1 MGTFIIGLNFKQES
15 RLAEKLKWKRSHTCG
30 ELNETHQGKTVTLTG
45 WVASQRDL
53 GGMIFIDL
61 RDRWGVTQVVFH
73 PGQSDH
79 CIETAKALRMESVI
93 GIRGEV
99 SLRPKDMVNS
109 KMATGAVEIRATD
122 LFVFNESK
130 PLPFLIKDP
139 CDATDENRL
148 KYRYLDLRRPAMQ
161 KNLFLRHRMAQL
173 VRRFFDGEGFI
184 EVETPVLMKST
195 PEGARDYLVPSR
207 IHRGKFYAL
216 PQSPQQY
223 KQILMVSGFERYF
236 QIVRCFRDEDL
247 RADRQPEFT
256 QIDVEMSFVDEDDIL
271 SIMEKLTAHLFQDV
285 LGIHI
290 PTPFQRI
297 SYDEAVS
304 KYGTDRPDLRFG
316 MEIRDISAE
325 ASGCGFRVFEETVEK
340 GGKVRGI
347 KWEGAG
353 KLTRKQVDDLT
364 AAVQAWGARGLV
376 VVQKTGEGLESPV
389 SKFITAEKMEKLAA
403 SFRPSAGDVLLM
415 AAGED
420 ALTRETLGNLRKKIA
435 ADRGMI
441 RKDQFIPVW
450 VVDFPLLEWNPEEKR
465 YQAMHHPFTSPK
477 EEDLPLLNTDPGKV
491 RARAYDLVLNGSEIA
506 GGSIR
511 NHRHEVQQT
520 VFKALGIDPDTAER
534 KFGFL
539 LEALQ
544 YGAPPHG
551 GIAFGFDR
559 LVMIFAGEESIRE
572 VIAFPKTTSAL
583 SLMDGC
589 PSEVGEDQLKELGL
603 DIIK

>member
-1 MGTFIIGLNFKQES
+1 LTEKQ
-15 RLAEKLKWKRSHTCG
+15 KWKRSHTCG
-30 ELNETHQGKTVTLTG
+30 ELNETHRGSTVILTG
-45 WVASQRDL
+45 WVSSQRDL

-61 RDRWGVTQVVFH
+61 RDRQGITQVVFH
-73 PGQSDH
+73 PDRAAH

-93 GIRGEV
+93 GVCGEV
-99 SLRPKDMVNS
+99 SPRPKDMVNA
-109 KMATGAVEIRATD
+109 KMATGAIEILATD
-122 LFVFNESK
+122 LVVFNEAK
-130 PLPFLIKDP
+130 PLPFLIKDD
-139 CDATDENRL
+139 CDASDETRL
-148 KYRYLDLRRPAMQ
+148 KYRYLDLRRTVMQ
-161 KNLFLRHRMAQL
+161 KNLMLRHRMAQM
-173 VRRFFDGEGFI
+173 VRRFFDAEGFI
-184 EVETPVLMKST
+184 EVETPFLMKST

-256 QIDVEMSFVDEDDIL
+256 QIDVEMSFIDEEDIL
-271 SIMEKLTAHLFQDV
+271 SVTEKLVSRLFEEI
-285 LGIHI
+285 LGIRL
-290 PTPFQRI
+290 PTPFRRLL
-297 SYDEAVS
+297 YDEAVS
-304 KYGTDRPDLRFG
+304 RYGTDRPDLRFG
-316 MEIRDISAE
+316 MEIHDISAE
-325 ASGCGFRVFEETVEK
+325 AGGCGFRVFEEAVQK

-364 AAVQAWGARGLV
+364 AAVQAWGAKGLV
-376 VVQKTGEGLESPV
+376 VVQKTAEGLESPV
-389 SKFITAEKMEKLAA
+389 SKFISAEKMEKLANA
-403 SFRPSAGDVLLM
+403 FKPSSGDVLLL
-415 AAGED
+415 AAGGD
-420 ALTRETLGNLRKKIA
+420 ALTRETLGSLRKKIA
-435 ADRGMI
+435 ADQGMI
-441 RKDQFIPVW
+441 RKDRFVPVW
-450 VVDFPLLEWNPEEKR
+450 VVDFPLLEWNPDDKR
-465 YQAMHHPFTSPK
+465 YQAMHHPFTSPR
-477 EEDLPLLNTDPGKV
+477 EEDAALLGTHPEQV

-511 NHRHEVQQT
+511 NHRHDVQQS
-520 VFKALGIDPDTAER
+520 VFRALGIDQATAER

-589 PSEVGEDQLKELGL
+589 PSEVGEDQLNELGL
-603 DIIK
+603 AVIQEKKTGK

>member
-1 MGTFIIGLNFKQES
+1 
-15 RLAEKLKWKRSHTCG
+15 
-30 ELNETHQGKTVTLTG
+30 VTLTG
-45 WVASQRDL
+45 WVASQRDH

-73 PGQSDH
+73 PDQAAD
-79 CIETAKALRMESVI
+79 CIEAAKALRMESVI
-93 GIRGEV
+93 GVRGKV
-99 SLRPKDMVNS
+99 SLRPKDMANS
-109 KMATGAVEIRATD
+109 KMATGAVEILATG
-122 LFVFNESK
+122 LMVFNEAK

-139 CDATDENRL
+139 CDASDETRL
-148 KYRYLDLRRPAMQ
+148 KFRYLDLRRPAMQ
-161 KNLFLRHRMAQL
+161 KNLILRHRMAQW
-173 VRRFFDGEGFI
+173 VRRFFDSEGFI
-184 EVETPVLMKST
+184 EIETPFLMRST

-256 QIDVEMSFVDEDDIL
+256 QIDVEMSFIDENDIL
-271 SIMEKLTAHLFQDV
+271 SVMEKLVSRLFHDI
-285 LGIHI
+285 LGIQM
-290 PTPFQRI
+290 PAPFRRMP
-297 SYDEAVS
+297 YDEAVS

-316 MEIRDISAE
+316 MEIHDIGAE
-325 ASGCGFRVFEETVEK
+325 VPGCGFRVFEETVQN
-340 GGKVRGI
+340 GGRVRGI

-353 KLTRKQVDDLT
+353 RLSRKQVDELT
-364 AAVQAWGARGLV
+364 ASVQAWGAKGLV
-376 VVQKTGEGLESPV
+376 VVQKTEEGLLSPI
-389 SKFITAEKMEKLAA
+389 SKFVAAEGMERLVKLFSPAVGDA
-403 SFRPSAGDVLLM
+403 LLLVAGDDVM
-415 AAGED
+415 
-420 ALTRETLGNLRKKIA
+420 TRETLGNLRKKIA
-435 ADRGMI
+435 ADQGLVRG
-441 RKDQFIPVW
+441 DQFVPVW
-450 VVDFPLLEWNPEEKR
+450 VVDFPLLEWNPDEKR

-477 EEDLPLLNTDPGKV
+477 DEDVPLLETRPEKV

-511 NHRHEVQQT
+511 NHRHDVQQT
-520 VFKALGIDPDTAER
+520 VFKVLGIDRSAAER

-583 SLMDGC
+583 SLMDNC
-589 PSEVGEDQLKELGL
+589 PSEVSEDQLKELGL
-603 DIIK
+603 KIVE